1 MPTDGASD
9 TPRRPIIEEIIS
21 AIEPDVPAERL
32 PMVEAFATAYLRR
45 IPDDDLPDVPIEVLA
60 AEVVDVLRFVDERN
74 GDPFAVRVIEP
85 SEEQNG
91 YTAAGTVVD
100 VVVDDMPFLVDSTA
114 LAVLRSGA
122 AIERHLHPL
131 VGTVRGEEGRLVG
144 VEPARS
150 SDSTESVQHFELDR
164 HLESDTRVEL
174 ADEIESVLGDVRVAV
189 RDFEPMRAAVQEM
202 IAAAKASVAQYGYQE
217 IEETVEFLEWLLDD
231 NFVFLGFKIYDVSGD
246 DDDLMIQAR
255 GESGLGILSA
265 NGKEQV
271 ATHMS
276 ALPNYVQD
284 RYFGGDLVVITKT
297 NAHSTVHR
305 DARMD
310 YVGVRSTN
318 ADGRTEVEY
327 RMIGLFT
334 SKAYMATASSIPVL
348 RRKLARVI
356 DRQDLIEGSHDYK
369 TLRQLFESFPK
380 DDLFAM
386 SVDDLSATLG
396 QLIDAE
402 ESQHVHLFVRRD
414 VLQRSVSILVTV
426 PRDRFNA
433 TLREQ
438 LQKLFKDEFGARTI
452 DYRLSLGESGDA
464 RIHFTAWLE
473 HGTPIEVDV
482 PSLETRVLALARTW
496 EDRVVDALREHVDDS
511 EANRLADRW
520 TPTFPDYYKAST
532 ALSLTVGD
540 ILNLEKLDGS
550 VNDVV
555 VGLQNEQRA
564 GKAPMSSQPLT
575 RITVYSCAGK
585 LLLSDVM
592 PLMEH
597 LGLTVVEEVPTR
609 LNGDDDLFV
618 HDFGVLA
625 ADGAQLDVG
634 EHGDK
639 VASAIEAVLL
649 GTSESDSLH
658 RLLIT
663 TDLNHTEL
671 TILRAYRNYWR
682 LVTPAF
688 SVGYVDDAFAT
699 HPSIAEDLVRL
710 FEARFDGGYDE
721 DREKELLRSIRKG
734 LDSVA
739 SLDEDRI
746 LRGFMGLMLATVRT
760 NLNVEDRQSL
770 ALKLR
775 SADVPEMPDPKP
787 LFEIYVSAP
796 DVEGVHLRGGA
807 VARGGIR
814 WSDRREDYRTEV
826 LGLMKAQMTK
836 NVVIV
841 PTGAKGGFVIRRSLE
856 AGRPTYEEVKAGY
869 RIFIQGLLDVT
880 DNRVGDEIVPPVN
893 VVRHDGDDPYLVVAA
908 DKGTASFSDTA
919 NELSQERGFWL
930 DDAFASGGS
939 AGYDHKALGI
949 TARGAWESV
958 RRHFF
963 DFGVDVNSDEITAV
977 GIGDMSGDV
986 FGNGMLLSKHLK
998 LVAAFDHRH
1007 VFIDPDPD
1015 PAASWEERKRV
1026 SLMPRSSWADYNESL
1041 ISTGG
1046 GVFARSLKSIAL
1058 SDEMRAVLDTTAESL
1073 SPNELM
1079 RAILKAPVDLL
1090 WNGGIGTY
1098 VKAKSE
1104 SDEQVQDR
1112 ANDAVRVN
1120 GRDLRAKVVGEGG
1133 NLGVTQDGRIEFDR
1147 FGGRIF
1153 ADFIDNV
1160 GGVHA
1165 SDREV
1170 NLKILLGIS
1179 ERAGTITRDERDTII
1194 ESVSDDVVAAILYD
1208 NFLQAQ
1214 ILSQEAAA
1222 SSYKIEQYGDLMD
1235 RLERAELLDREIE
1248 FLPSAE
1254 EMLQRGREGA
1264 GMTRPELAVLLAYSK
1279 RQLTDLLVESDLPD
1293 DPHFEADLMAYFPA
1307 AVSERFGDEIRQH
1320 PLRRELI
1327 STIVANQV
1335 LNALG
1340 STFYA
1345 RMRTLTGEPAARI
1358 VRAFRAAR
1366 AITSAPDRWRAVEE
1380 LAAVL
1385 EPDVYRELMRDTD
1398 RLVSVVTR
1406 WYLNRP
1412 ATPSTIDDEIALS
1425 KEHFDALVVGMPRL
1439 GTPEWRA
1446 SYDAA
1451 ADSMM
1456 ARGVPEDVAKRHAY
1470 QRALRRA
1477 PDIIDLALQHG
1488 RDAIDV
1494 AEIYTRVSEEF
1505 RVDWLERQIRDL
1517 PGATTFERLA
1527 AESLRDDL
1535 QQMRRHV
1542 VAMILDES
1550 EGSLDTHYERFP
1562 RMVPRRERL
1571 FSWLERDGVA
1581 DVSSGLVA
1589 VRRLA
1594 QIAQGR

>member
-1 MPTDGASD
+1 
-9 TPRRPIIEEIIS
+9 
-21 AIEPDVPAERL
+21 
-32 PMVEAFATAYLRR
+32 
-45 IPDDDLPDVPIEVLA
+45 
-60 AEVVDVLRFVDERN
+60 
-74 GDPFAVRVIEP
+74 VIEP
-85 SEEQNG
+85 TPEANG
-91 YTAAGTVVD
+91 YSAGGTVID

-114 LAVLRSGA
+114 SAVMRSKAG
-122 AIERHLHPL
+122 IDRHLHPL
-131 VGTVRGEEGRLVG
+131 VGTVRGEGGHLVA
-144 VEPARS
+144 VEPART

-164 HLESDTRVEL
+164 HLTPAERSEL
-174 ADEIESVLGDVRVAV
+174 AANIEKVLGDVRVAV
-189 RDFEPMRAAVQEM
+189 RDFHAMRAAVDLM
-202 IAAAKASVAQYGYQE
+202 IDVAKASVAQYGYQE

-231 NFVFLGFKIYDVSGD
+231 NFVFLGFRIYDVSGD

-255 GESGLGILSA
+255 AESGLGILSS
-265 NGKEQV
+265 NGTGQ
-271 ATHMS
+271 AITHMS
-276 ALPNYVQD
+276 DLPNYVQD

-297 NAHSTVHR
+297 NSHATVHR

-310 YVGVRSTN
+310 YVGVRQTN
-318 ADGRTEVEY
+318 ESGRTEVEY

-334 SKAYMATASSIPVL
+334 SKAYMASASEIPVL
-348 RRKLARVI
+348 RRKLDRI
-356 DRQDLIEGSHDYK
+356 LERQDVIEGSHDYK

-386 SVDDLSATLG
+386 TVDDLSTTLG
-396 QLIDAE
+396 QLIDSE
-402 ESQHVHLFVRRD
+402 ESDVVRLFVRRD
-414 VLQRSVSILVTV
+414 ALQRSVSILVTV

-433 TLREQ
+433 ALRAQ
-438 LQKLFKDEFGARTI
+438 LQQLFKDEFSAETI

-464 RIHFTAWLE
+464 RIHFTAWLK
-473 HGTPIEVDV
+473 HGSPIEVDV
-482 PSLETRVLALARTW
+482 PSLELRVRALARTW
-496 EDRVVDALREHVDDS
+496 EDRVVDALRLRFDDS
-511 EANRLADRW
+511 DANRLADKW
-520 TPTFPDYYKAST
+520 TPLFPDYYKAST
-532 ALSLTVGD
+532 ALTLTVGD
-540 ILNLEKLDGS
+540 IVNLEKLEAS
-550 VNDVV
+550 PHDVV
-555 VGLQNEQRA
+555 VGLQNEQQE
-564 GKAPMSSQPLT
+564 GKAPLSSDPLT
-575 RITVYSCAGK
+575 RITVYSKSGK

-609 LNGDDDLFV
+609 LKGPDNLFV
-618 HDFGVLA
+618 HDFGVVT
-625 ADGAQLDVG
+625 ADGAQLDV
-634 EHGDK
+634 ETHGAK
-639 VASAIEAVLL
+639 VTAAIEAVLL
-649 GTSESDSLH
+649 GKAESDSLH
-658 RLLIT
+658 RLLISA
-663 TDLNHTEL
+663 DLNHAEL
-671 TILRAYRNYWR
+671 AILRAYRNYWR

-688 SVGYVDDAFAT
+688 SIGYVDDAFAS

-710 FEARFDGGYDE
+710 FDARFNGGYDE
-721 DREKELLRSIRKG
+721 EREKELTRSIRKG

-746 LRGFMGLMLATVRT
+746 LRGFLGLILATVRT
-760 NLNVEDRQSL
+760 NLNVKGRQSL
-770 ALKLR
+770 SLKLR
-775 SADVPEMPDPKP
+775 SDQVPEMPSPRP
-787 LFEIYVSAP
+787 LYEIYVSAP
-796 DVEGVHLRGGA
+796 NVEGVHLRGGA

-836 NVVIV
+836 NAVIV
-841 PTGAKGGFVIRRSLE
+841 PTGAKGGFVIRRSDEL
-856 AGRPTYEEVKAGY
+856 GRPTYEEVKAGY
-869 RIFIQGLLDVT
+869 QIFIRGLLDIT
-880 DNRVGDEIVPPVN
+880 DNRHGDEVIPPDD

-908 DKGTASFSDTA
+908 DKGTASFSDAA
-919 NELSQERGFWL
+919 NELSREYSFWL

-939 AGYDHKALGI
+939 AGYDHKELGI

-963 DFGVDVNSDEITAV
+963 DFGIDVNSDVITVV

-998 LVAAFDHRH
+998 LIGAFDHRH
-1007 VFIDPDPD
+1007 IFVDPDPD
-1015 PAASWEERKRV
+1015 PETSWDERKRV
-1026 SLMPRSSWADYNESL
+1026 SLIPRSSWADYDESL
-1041 ISTGG
+1041 ISKGG
-1046 GVFARSLKSIAL
+1046 GVFARSLKSIPL
-1058 SDEMRAVLDTTAESL
+1058 TDEMRDVLDTTAESL

-1079 RAILKAPVDLL
+1079 RTILKAPVDLL

-1112 ANDAVRVN
+1112 ANDAVRIN
-1120 GRDLRAKVVGEGG
+1120 GRDLRVKVIGEGG
-1133 NLGVTQDGRIEFDR
+1133 NLGVTQEGRIEFDR
-1147 FGGRIF
+1147 HGGHVF
-1153 ADFIDNV
+1153 ADFIDNS

-1170 NLKILLGIS
+1170 NLKILLGIAQ
-1179 ERAGTITRDERDTII
+1179 RTGTITRDERDEII

-1235 RLERAELLDREIE
+1235 RLERADLLDREIE
-1248 FLPSAE
+1248 FLPSVE

-1264 GMTRPELAVLLAYSK
+1264 GMTRPEIAVLLAYSK
-1279 RQLTDLLVESDLPD
+1279 RHLTDLLVNSDLPD
-1293 DPHFEADLMAYFPA
+1293 DPHFETDLMQYFPPTA
-1307 AVSERFGDEIRQH
+1307 AERFSQEIRQH

-1327 STIVANQV
+1327 STIVANQA

-1366 AITSAPDRWRAVEE
+1366 GITSATQRWRAVEE

-1385 EPDVYRELMRDTD
+1385 KPDVYRELMRDID

-1412 ATPSTIDDEIALS
+1412 VTPSTIDEEIALS
-1425 KEHFDALVVGMPRL
+1425 KGHFDALVTGMPTL

-1446 SYDAA
+1446 SYEAVA
-1451 ADSMM
+1451 QSMVTQ
-1456 ARGVPEDVAKRHAY
+1456 GVPEDVANRHAF

-1477 PDIIDLALQHG
+1477 PDIIDLALKHG
-1488 RDAIDV
+1488 RNAIEV
-1494 AEIYTRVSEEF
+1494 AEIYTTVSEEF
-1505 RVDWLERQIRDL
+1505 RIDWLERQIRDL
-1517 PGATTFERLA
+1517 PATTTFERLA
-1527 AESLRDDL
+1527 SESLRDDL
-1535 QQMRRHV
+1535 QQMRRDV
-1542 VAMILDES
+1542 VAMILEES

-1562 RMVPRRERL
+1562 RMIPRRDRL
-1571 FSWLERDGVA
+1571 FSWLERDGVP

-1589 VRRLA
+1589 VRRLT